1 MTTFATNPRATFD
14 YQILETIEA
23 GLKLTGHE
31 VKAVKAGKCSLRGS
45 YVKTSGTDLILIG
58 ATISPYQPSNLP
70 PDYEPD
76 RSIQLLIKKSES
88 KKLAQELE
96 TAGLTLV
103 PLKLYSKNNLVK
115 LEIGLAR
122 GKKKYDKRES
132 IKKREFERKEK
143 RGAQGAPLFFI
154 PQFFAAPLPVP
165 PRRLTSAPSPL
176 PTYRLPL
183 FVLQL
188 GFARLRPDALP

>member
-1 MTTFATNPRATFD
+1 M
-14 YQILETIEA
+14 
-23 GLKLTGHE
+23 H
-31 VKAVKAGKCSLRGS
+31 
-45 YVKTSGTDLILIG
+45 VKTSGTDLILIG

-143 RGAQGAPLFFI
+143 QGA
-154 PQFFAAPLPVP
+154 
-165 PRRLTSAPSPL
+165 
-176 PTYRLPL
+176 
-183 FVLQL
+183 
-188 GFARLRPDALP
+188 

>member
-143 RGAQGAPLFFI
+143 RGA
-154 PQFFAAPLPVP
+154 
-165 PRRLTSAPSPL
+165 
-176 PTYRLPL
+176 
-183 FVLQL
+183 
-188 GFARLRPDALP
+188 